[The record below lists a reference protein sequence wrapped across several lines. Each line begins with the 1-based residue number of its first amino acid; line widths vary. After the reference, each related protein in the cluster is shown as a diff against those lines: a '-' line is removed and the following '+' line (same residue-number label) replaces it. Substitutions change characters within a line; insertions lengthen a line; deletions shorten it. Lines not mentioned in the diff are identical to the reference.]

1 MDKTIHIARAENK
14 AATQLKGILP
24 QLVLMMACGPRAFS
38 ARGVIFAKKMQQVCR
53 CEPRNSISP
62 ALFVNQ
68 QGKRDAGLLAEH
80 ARIMKITQSDGG
92 KRSTFFSKGLLAFAQ
107 LRDVLAAK
115 DSSVVPQEHDYGRRG
130 GPQGAESNL
139 PPIGI
144 GEHDICQLS
153 TE

>member
-1 MDKTIHIARAENK
+1 MGKTIHVAGAENK

-24 QLVLMMACGPRAFS
+24 QLVLMMTRRLCAFS
-38 ARGVIFAKKMQQVCR
+38 ARGVIFAQKMQQVCR
-53 CEPRNSISP
+53 YEPRNSISP
-62 ALFVNQ
+62 AVFVDQ
-68 QGKRDAGLLAEH
+68 QRKRDAGLLAEH
-80 ARIMKITQSDGG
+80 ARIMTITQSDDG

-115 DSSVVPQEHDYGRRG
+115 ESSVVPQEYDNGRRG

-144 GEHDICQLS
+144 GERDICQFAA
-153 TE
+153 E